1 MLRYNLDKKGNKK
14 CEGNKG
20 MIRKN
25 IKHMNKEEMLYINS
39 MIKSIKWF
47 YITKHAEEKQ
57 LLSIMDVKKIIEDK
71 KYQIIDYNYHIDT
84 KEERVMLR
92 TKSKYK
98 IKDNNGKLE
107 ECYCKIVISL
117 TTHYIVT
124 IWANKVIDEE
134 RKQNNITT
142 RYYEK
147 FDIIN
152 KKVKF

>member
-14 CEGNKG
+14 CDGNKG

-25 IKHMNKEEMLYINS
+25 IKHMNNEEVAYIKN
-39 MIKSIKWF
+39 MIKNIKWLN
-47 YITKHAEEKQ
+47 ISKHAQEKQ
-57 LLSIMDVKKIIEDK
+57 LLNVMEIKKIIADK
-71 KYQIIDYNYHIDT
+71 KYQIIDYGYYINNS
-84 KEERVMLR
+84 EERVMLR
-92 TKSKYK
+92 TKTKYN
-98 IKDNNGKLE
+98 IKNHNGKIE

-117 TTHYIVT
+117 TTHSVVT
-124 IWANKVIDEE
+124 IWANKVADEE
-134 RKQNNITT
+134 YKQNNLAN